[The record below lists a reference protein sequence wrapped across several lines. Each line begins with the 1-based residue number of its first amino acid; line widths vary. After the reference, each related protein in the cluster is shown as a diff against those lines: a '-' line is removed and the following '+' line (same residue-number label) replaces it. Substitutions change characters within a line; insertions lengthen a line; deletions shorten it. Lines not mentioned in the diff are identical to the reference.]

1 MRRASF
7 WLVPSEPRLLTL
19 TSVWQASQYPAPA
32 TVVGG
37 EVKAGSSQCPE
48 LVAVNALASVVAIRA
63 PGSPALS
70 AYRPIRMLP
79 LAELPR

>member
-1 MRRASF
+1 VAG
-7 WLVPSEPRLLTL
+7 EPILD
-19 TSVWQASQYPAPA
+19 AP

-37 EVKAGSSQCPE
+37 AVNVSSSQRPE
-48 LVAVNALASVVAIRA
+48 LVAENAFASDVAIRA

-70 AYRPIRMLP
+70 AYRPMRMLP